1 MDNGLNK
8 ATSTYTSVTDVSNL
22 LSVKSKIV
30 NIGTTTDIN
39 PKDLTLFSCLKNTGV
54 LSKILGSTSSS
65 TNKNVELMNKLI
77 KNSQFNMN

>member
-8 ATSTYTSVTDVSNL
+8 ATYTSVTDVSNL
-22 LSVKSKIV
+22 LSVKSKMV

>member
-8 ATSTYTSVTDVSNL
+8 ATYTSVTDVSNL

>member
-8 ATSTYTSVTDVSNL
+8 ATYTSVTDVSNL

-65 TNKNVELMNKLI
+65 TNKNVELMKKLI

>member
-8 ATSTYTSVTDVSNL
+8 ATYTSVTDVSNL
-22 LSVKSKIV
+22 LGVKSKIV

-77 KNSQFNMN
+77 KNSQLNMN

>member
-1 MDNGLNK
+1 MNNELNK
-8 ATSTYTSVTDVSNL
+8 ATATSVTDVSNL
-22 LSVKSKIV
+22 YSKKSKIV
-30 NIGTTTDIN
+30 TIGTTTYVN

>member
-8 ATSTYTSVTDVSNL
+8 ATYTSVTDVSNL

-54 LSKILGSTSSS
+54 LSNILGSTSSS

>member
-1 MDNGLNK
+1 MDNELNK
-8 ATSTYTSVTDVSNL
+8 ATATSVTDVSNL
-22 LSVKSKIV
+22 YSKKSKIV
-30 NIGTTTDIN
+30 NIGMTTDVN
-39 PKDLTLFSCLKNTGV
+39 TKDLMLFSCLKNTGV

>member
-8 ATSTYTSVTDVSNL
+8 ATYTSVTDVSNL
-22 LSVKSKIV
+22 LGVKSKIV

-65 TNKNVELMNKLI
+65 TNKNIELMNKLI

>member
-8 ATSTYTSVTDVSNL
+8 VTYTSVTDVSNL

>member
-8 ATSTYTSVTDVSNL
+8 ATYTSVTDVSNL

-54 LSKILGSTSSS
+54 LSKLLDSTSSS
-65 TNKNVELMNKLI
+65 TNKNVELMNKLL
-77 KNSQFNMN
+77 KNSQFNQMN

>member
-8 ATSTYTSVTDVSNL
+8 ATDTSVTDVSNL

-39 PKDLTLFSCLKNTGV
+39 PKDLTLFSCLKNTCV
-54 LSKILGSTSSS
+54 FSKILDSTSSS

-77 KNSQFNMN
+77 KNS

>member
-8 ATSTYTSVTDVSNL
+8 ATDTSVTDVNNL

-54 LSKILGSTSSS
+54 LSKILGNTSSS

>member
-8 ATSTYTSVTDVSNL
+8 ATYTSVTDVSNL

-39 PKDLTLFSCLKNTGV
+39 PKDLTLFYCLKNTGV

>member
-8 ATSTYTSVTDVSNL
+8 ATYTSVTDVSNL

-30 NIGTTTDIN
+30 NIDTTTDIN

>member
-8 ATSTYTSVTDVSNL
+8 ATYTSVTDVSNL

-39 PKDLTLFSCLKNTGV
+39 PKDLTLFSCFKNTGV

>member
-8 ATSTYTSVTDVSNL
+8 AAYTSVTDVSNL

>member
-8 ATSTYTSVTDVSNL
+8 ATDTSVTDVSNL

-39 PKDLTLFSCLKNTGV
+39 PKNLTLFSCLKNTGV

>member
-8 ATSTYTSVTDVSNL
+8 ATYTSVTDVSNL
-22 LSVKSKIV
+22 LGVKSKIV

>member
-8 ATSTYTSVTDVSNL
+8 ATYTSVTDVSNL

-54 LSKILGSTSSS
+54 LSKILGITSSS

>member
-1 MDNGLNK
+1 MNNGLNK
-8 ATSTYTSVTDVSNL
+8 ATYTSVTDVSNL

>member
-8 ATSTYTSVTDVSNL
+8 ATYTSVTDVSNL

-39 PKDLTLFSCLKNTGV
+39 PTDLTLFSCLKNTGV